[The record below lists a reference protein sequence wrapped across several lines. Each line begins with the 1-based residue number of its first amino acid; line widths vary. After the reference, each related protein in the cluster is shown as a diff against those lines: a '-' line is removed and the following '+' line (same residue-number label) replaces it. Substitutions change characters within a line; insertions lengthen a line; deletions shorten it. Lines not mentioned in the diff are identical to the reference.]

1 VWGIPFHKTHRS
13 TWSADWPPSSW
24 SVSSNWHHTLCL
36 LITRVLRH
44 ERKSP
49 KHKKSMY
56 YIWDWDCTVTQATAR
71 KSTYSKA
78 RTNSD
83 HENQT
88 PRMRITIFADNSCF
102 LRAFRLPLNQIHSEC
117 QSSKNN
123 CTLNKL
129 KSTVGWY
136 AMDMEALS
144 KVESVSEYST
154 TSTMSFHCHGKENL
168 TNWS

>member
-1 VWGIPFHKTHRS
+1 VWGIPFHKTHRN

-36 LITRVLRH
+36 LITRVFRH

-56 YIWDWDCTVTQATAR
+56 CIWDWDCTVTQATAR
-71 KSTYSKA
+71 KSTYTKA

-102 LRAFRLPLNQIHSEC
+102 LRAFRLPLNQTHSEC

-123 CTLNKL
+123 CILNNLLSDDMPWTSKPSVKWNQFL
-129 KSTVGWY
+129 NILPHQRWAST
-136 AMDMEALS
+136 D
-144 KVESVSEYST
+144 K
-154 TSTMSFHCHGKENL
+154 GKK
-168 TNWS
+168 T